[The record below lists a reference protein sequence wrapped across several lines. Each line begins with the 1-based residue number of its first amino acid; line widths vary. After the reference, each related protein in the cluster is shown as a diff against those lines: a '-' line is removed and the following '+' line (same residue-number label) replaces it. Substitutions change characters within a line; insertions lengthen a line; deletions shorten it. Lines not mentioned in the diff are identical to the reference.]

1 MAGCRIGRR
10 PELSH
15 DAALEMDRRLP
26 SGFSR
31 CCSTV
36 QRVHY
41 FIDLAL
47 FINSDNR
54 FLTSRSYYRNM
65 LALPWVAVETI
76 QSKSCLNARSIFS
89 KTWEQGVGR
98 IVNPTV
104 RIPFRP
110 TIT

>member
-1 MAGCRIGRR
+1 MNTHFTGVAVHEWLG
-10 PELSH
+10 
-15 DAALEMDRRLP
+15 AALGVALSCHMMLHWKWIASVTKRLFKMLP
-26 SGFSR
+26 
-31 CCSTV
+31 TV

-76 QSKSCLNARSIFS
+76 QR
-89 KTWEQGVGR
+89 
-98 IVNPTV
+98 VNL
-104 RIPFRP
+104 F
-110 TIT
+110 